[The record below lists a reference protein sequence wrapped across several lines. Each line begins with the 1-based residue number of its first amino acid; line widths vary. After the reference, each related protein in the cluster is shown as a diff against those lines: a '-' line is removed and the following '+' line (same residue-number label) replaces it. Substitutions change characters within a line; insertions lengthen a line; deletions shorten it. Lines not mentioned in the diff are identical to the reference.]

1 MTDNSAL
8 NSARDT
14 YSRLFDNLQRAGVKI
29 RIADMLQHDPALDLD
44 SVFIKSVV
52 DELHQRPLP

>member
-1 MTDNSAL
+1 MIGTSAL

-14 YSRLFDNLQRAGVKI
+14 YSRLFTTLQRAGVKI
-29 RIADMLQHDPALDLD
+29 RIAAMLRHDPALDLD

>member
-8 NSARDT
+8 SCARDT
-14 YSRLFDNLQRAGVKI
+14 YSRLFDNLQKTGVKI
-29 RIADMLQHDPALDLD
+29 RIAAILRDDPALDLD